1 MALGYIPGVME
12 CTILLNATHGKI
24 GRQNQ
29 VSENYVLEHTG
40 HVLVGVHKK
49 GTCINE
55 RCTVHNKSGHS
66 MRSFPQLWRT
76 DRGVME
82 RVCPHGVGHPD
93 PDEVYRYIDDFVH
106 GCDGCCEGA
115 YDEIQ

>member
-1 MALGYIPGVME
+1 
-12 CTILLNATHGKI
+12 
-24 GRQNQ
+24 
-29 VSENYVLEHTG
+29 
-40 HVLVGVHKK
+40 
-49 GTCINE
+49 
-55 RCTVHNKSGHS
+55 

-93 PDEVYRYIDDFVH
+93 PDEVYRDIDDFVH